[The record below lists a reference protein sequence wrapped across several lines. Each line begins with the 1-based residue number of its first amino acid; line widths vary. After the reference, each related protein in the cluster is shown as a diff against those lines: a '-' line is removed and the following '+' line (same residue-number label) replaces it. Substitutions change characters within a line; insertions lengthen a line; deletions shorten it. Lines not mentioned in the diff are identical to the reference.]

1 MEPLFPPD
9 PDEMLIHVRDYEVRA
24 FRLSPARFML
34 RGAVRDRKPPG
45 LYVPGDPDD
54 LVFHHMTVEIEVTY
68 PEMLIDSVAV
78 DFRAHPETECPNII
92 PAFDQLVGVSVSRGF
107 NKRLRE
113 LFGGPLG
120 CTHVV
125 ALLNAMA
132 PVVVQCIWSMRV
144 AGAESEGERVRGRT
158 EMSDEELA
166 ESYKYNLNSCHVW
179 AEDGPAMVRVR
190 RREDTGPPIPVRKR
204 LEQLGYDPV
213 RWRPD
218 GI

>member
-1 MEPLFPPD
+1 MDPLFSPD
-9 PDEMLIHVRDYEVRA
+9 PDELLIHVRDYEVRA
-24 FRLSPARFML
+24 FRLSAERFML

-45 LYVPGDPDD
+45 LYIPRDADD
-54 LVFHHMTVEIEVTY
+54 LVFHHMTVDIEVTY
-68 PEMLIDSVAV
+68 PEMVIDTVSVE
-78 DFRAHPETECPNII
+78 FLAHPEEECPNIV
-92 PAFDQLVGVSVSRGF
+92 PAFDKLVGVSVSRGF

-144 AGAESEGERVRGRT
+144 AAAASEGQKMRGRT
-158 EMSDEELA
+158 EMTDEEIEA
-166 ESYKYNLNSCHVW
+166 SYKYNLNSCHVW
-179 AEDGPAMVRVR
+179 ADDGPAMVRVR

-204 LEQLGYDPV
+204 LTELGYDPMN
-213 RWRPD
+213 WRPD
-218 GI
+218 GV